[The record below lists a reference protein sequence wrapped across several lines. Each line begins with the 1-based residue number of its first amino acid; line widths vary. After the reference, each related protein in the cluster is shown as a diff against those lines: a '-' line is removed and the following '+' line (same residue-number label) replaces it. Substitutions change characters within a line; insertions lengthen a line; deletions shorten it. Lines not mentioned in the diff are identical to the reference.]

1 MEKETRI
8 SFFKRLIMSIKDID
22 KYNILISEKVIRAI
36 IYLVVLMLIF
46 SIILSACMTYN
57 TGKIIDNATEYIK
70 NEIPNF
76 KIAENELEVEGDEP
90 IIIDNF
96 DSINLK
102 IILDDSKESIE
113 EYKETLQNYDGSAVL
128 ALKNN
133 LSLITGGR
141 EFSTQ
146 YSKIKEDY
154 KIDEITKDNLI
165 NLIRDNTGK
174 IYTNIFISIFGVI
187 YCVYTIS
194 AFIDALALSLLALII
209 SKMSRLYITY
219 TQDLNI
225 SISALTLP
233 IILNLIY
240 SSANILTG
248 FTMPYFQVMYTIIS
262 YIYIIS
268 AILIMKSDLKQKK
281 QMIKAEIEIKDLEKK
296 QEEKTKENEKERK
309 ENKKD
314 GNNKEEQN
322 KRKDNKEENEGT
334 LDKVKDKVKGK
345 LKDKKDGPEPQANI
359 DSLK

>member
-1 MEKETRI
+1 MEKEKRI
-8 SFFKRLIMSIKDID
+8 PFFKRLIMSIKDID
-22 KYNILISEKVIRAI
+22 KYNVLISEKVGRAI
-36 IYLVVLMLIF
+36 IYLIVLMLIF

-57 TGKIIDNATEYIK
+57 TGKIINKATEYIK
-70 NEIPNF
+70 NETPDF
-76 KIAENELEVEGDEP
+76 KVTGSELEVEGDEP
-90 IIIDNF
+90 LIIDNLS
-96 DSINLK
+96 SINLK
-102 IILDDSKESIE
+102 IILDDNEENIE
-113 EYKETLQNYDGSAVL
+113 IYKETLQNYNGSTVL

-133 LSLITGGR
+133 LVLITAGR
-141 EFSTQ
+141 EFSIE

-154 KIDEITKDNLI
+154 KIEEITKDNLI

-194 AFIDALALSLLALII
+194 ASIDALALSLLALII

-240 SSANILTG
+240 SSANILAG

-262 YIYIIS
+262 YIYIIA
-268 AILIMKSDLKQKK
+268 AILIMKSDLRHKK
-281 QMIKAEIEIKDLEKK
+281 QMIKAEIEIRDLEKK
-296 QEEKTKENEKERK
+296 QNEEKTEENEQERK
-309 ENKKD
+309 DDEKN
-314 GNNKEEQN
+314 GNNKED
-322 KRKDNKEENEGT
+322 KRKENKEENEGT

-345 LKDKKDGPEPQANI
+345 LNDKKEGPEPQANI
-359 DSLK
+359 DSLE